1 MSARAAVGIV
11 HRRELQASAD
21 PDAERGRLADLY
33 AEEHLRAEAAA
44 AGGFVDEVV
53 EPADTRRR
61 VAAAL
66 WALSAN
72 RAGSRATSS

>member
-11 HRRELQASAD
+11 HRRELQAAD
-21 PDAERGRLADLY
+21 DRDAELERLADQY
-33 AEEHLRAEAAA
+33 ADEHLGADAAA
-44 AGGFVDEVV
+44 AGGFVDEVI

-66 WALSAN
+66 RGLARTRL
-72 RAGSRATSS
+72 